1 MQTVTDDQLELERLC
16 GEIHLVLE
24 FGTHADKLSMLR
36 LIETLRDKE
45 TRDQL
50 QAQYGICG

>member
-1 MQTVTDDQLELERLC
+1 MTDDQLELERLC